1 MSPSAASARLALWL
15 RVEYD
20 AVAKAAP
27 RGRELSGIYILP
39 SHDEHEWHAMI
50 AVHQASSRPAH
61 TLAVPRP
68 TSAATSQSF
77 YKGGVFRFTVEFPHT
92 YPVVAP
98 TVRFTPAIAHPL
110 VSADGTLC
118 LDGELKPWSREKL
131 SEHGEAP
138 MVAVLRY
145 VKRIF
150 YRDGLV
156 ATENADH
163 VRACVAESHSAALAT
178 PEPGCRLRM
187 RPFDPDVH
195 NPVLVELGC
204 RASRPDNELGGVDG
218 VD

>member
-15 RVEYD
+15 RVEYE

-39 SHDEHEWHAMI
+39 SHDDHEWHAMI
-50 AVHQASSRPAH
+50 AVHQARSRAPA
-61 TLAVPRP
+61 LATPRP
-68 TSAATSQSF
+68 TSVATSQSF
-77 YKGGVFRFTVEFPHT
+77 YKGGVFRFAVEFPPT
-92 YPVVAP
+92 YPDAAP
-98 TVRFTPAIAHPL
+98 TVRFTPPIAHPL
-110 VSADGTLC
+110 VSTDGTLR
-118 LDGELKPWSREKL
+118 LDAQLEPWSRAKL
-131 SEHGEAP
+131 SEHDEAP
-138 MVAVLRY
+138 MVAVLRH

-156 ATENADH
+156 AAENADH

-178 PEPGCRLRM
+178 PAPGCRLRM
-187 RPFDPDVH
+187 CPFDPDVH

-204 RASRPDNELGGVDG
+204 RASRPDHALGAVDG